1 MTMRRSAVRAISAI
15 RWLETKTVLPS
26 AASDFIR
33 FLIQRIPS
41 GSRPLTGSSKM
52 STRGAPRRAGAAPR
66 RRVPPRAPPPRAR
79 AVAGLEGEAPGRA
92 AGRRGGGGEPL
103 GHAQGELARL
113 AVGRP

>member
-41 GSRPLTGSSKM
+41 GSRPLTGSSRRG
-52 STRGAPRRAGAAPR
+52 TGGGAGGAGRGAG
-66 RRVPPRAPPPRAR
+66 
-79 AVAGLEGEAPGRA
+79 GGGGGR
-92 AGRRGGGGEPL
+92 GRGGEPL
-103 GHAQGELARL
+103 GRAQGELARL
-113 AVGRP
+113 AVGRPVLASTVEADDVEG